1 MTTGGGKKAP
11 QNTPQLSLAKLS
23 VLSIYIVVL
32 DLGYNPWE
40 VSDATAFLKYC
51 CPECDFKNELYE
63 EFSGHAL
70 ENHVL
75 ATTLFVKADRL
86 ECPRLWRITLN
97 Y

>member
-1 MTTGGGKKAP
+1 VPRFLHKPSFTRPVIKEEKHA
-11 QNTPQLSLAKLS
+11 AH
-23 VLSIYIVVL
+23 
-32 DLGYNPWE
+32 LGYNPWE

-51 CPECDFKNELYE
+51 CPECDFKNEIYE

-86 ECPRLWRITLN
+86 ECPRL
-97 Y
+97 